1 MKTSQEKT
9 HHAFHGIMHSGK
21 NLVSDMGISK
31 LAQVNKD
38 IHKNKT

>member
-9 HHAFHGIMHSGK
+9 HHAFHVIMHSGK
-21 NLVSDMGISK
+21 NLVSDPGIPKST
-31 LAQVNKD
+31 QVNKE